1 MKKSLKIN
9 DVRKINFEISLS
21 AIKNPSALDY
31 QKLWADAFKNCAQGI
46 SISIPSTGTVLT
58 CNATFARRQGRT
70 IEEISGMPIL
80 SMYDPADHPL
90 VTAALQVADS
100 TGSSHFETHMQR
112 KDGSIYPVEIDAV
125 SIHNESGNLLY
136 RVVTQQD
143 MTRQKQDEEKILRLN
158 HLYAALGQINQSIV
172 RVHDRDA
179 LFKEICQDAIADG
192 KFRMAWIGLIDTA
205 TGLINPVVFAGEDSG
220 YLENIKISIN
230 GDPSSQ
236 GPTGRAICEGQ
247 TTICQ
252 NIATDPRM
260 IPWREWAL
268 KCGYRSSAAVPIQ
281 QKNHVI
287 GAFTVYA
294 SKVSDFDLDDETLL
308 TDIGQD
314 ISYAL
319 DAIETEKEHQK
330 AEEEIQKQTE
340 DLRLINALNEAVNCG
355 ADIEGLTEL
364 FVRETR
370 KIFSC
375 KDAAVYLFNANQTYL
390 EMRSSTIIFS
400 PELTRKIE
408 GIIGRSIPKVQI
420 PYQKDGFFK
429 RMPID
434 SGGLIIND
442 PEVIQEWMMEFT
454 NTPSLAPFLRTM
466 VKKNISQIFKLLNI
480 RSTMIIPLVSSGKTI
495 GYLDMSSEK
504 DFTEEDL
511 KRVQNFSQ
519 QVTAVIQRK
528 QSDER
533 MQLQLKRINALN
545 EIVRA
550 INASMDIHLALN
562 TLVKKMRQQLNAD
575 AAVILL
581 WRDYSQ
587 NLELAADDGFISN
600 FNRKVTVKLGHGLS
614 GTIGLERKMLH
625 IPNLTDVK
633 DQYEEYRDW
642 AKREEFVEFIGIP
655 LISKGMLKG
664 VLEIFNRSAIEPDAD
679 WIDYLETVG
688 NQAAIAIDNSQLFED
703 IQHSNMDLLTAY
715 DATIIGWS
723 QAMDLRDKEAVGH
736 TQRVTELAL
745 QLAEKV
751 GIDHQEQIHIRRGA
765 LLHDIGKL
773 GIPDSILFKPDPL
786 SEEDLKILHQHPQ
799 FAWNMLSKI
808 EYLHDA
814 LDIPYCHHEK
824 WDGTGY
830 PRGLKGEE
838 IPLSARLFAI
848 VEVWD
853 ILQHDRPYRQA
864 WEKEKVIAYIH
875 DQTGKQFD
883 PKLVDIFLKEFVK

>member
-9 DVRKINFEISLS
+9 DARKINFEISLS
-21 AIKNPSALDY
+21 AIKNPSTLDY

-46 SISIPSTGTVLT
+46 SISLPSTGTILT
-58 CNATFARRQGRT
+58 CNATFARRQGCT
-70 IEEISGMPIL
+70 IEEISNAPIL
-80 SMYDPADHPL
+80 SMYDPTDHAL
-90 VTAALQVADS
+90 ITAALQEADLIGN
-100 TGSSHFETHMQR
+100 THFETRMLR

-125 SIHNESGNLLY
+125 SVHDEAGNLLY
-136 RVVTQQD
+136 RVITQQD

-192 KFRMAWIGLIDTA
+192 KFRMAWVGLTNAA
-205 TGLINPVVFAGEDSG
+205 TGVVSPIVCAGEESG
-220 YLENIKISIN
+220 YLETVHISIN
-230 GDPSSQ
+230 DDSTSQ
-236 GPTGRAICEGQ
+236 GPTGRAICEGR

-252 NIATDPRM
+252 SIATDPRM
-260 IPWREWAL
+260 KPWRERAL
-268 KCGYRSSAAVPIQ
+268 KRGYQSSAAVPIR
-281 QKNHVI
+281 QKNQVI

-294 SKVSDFDLDDETLL
+294 DKVNDFDRNDEALL

-319 DAIETEKEHQK
+319 EAIETEKEHQK
-330 AEEEIQKQTE
+330 AEREIQKQTE
-340 DLRLINALNEAVNCG
+340 DLRLINALNEAVNNG
-355 ADIEGLTEL
+355 EDIEKITEQ

-370 KIFSC
+370 KIFNC
-375 KDAAVYLFNANQTYL
+375 KDAAVYLFNTNQTYL

-400 PELTRKIE
+400 SELTRKIE
-408 GIIGRSIPKVQI
+408 GIIGRPIPKVQI
-420 PYQKDGFFK
+420 PYQKDSFFK
-429 RMPID
+429 KIPID

-442 PEVIQEWMMEFT
+442 PATIQEWMMEFV
-454 NTPSLAPFLRTM
+454 NTPALSPFLRTM

-504 DFTEEDL
+504 GFTKGDL
-511 KRVQNFSQ
+511 KRVENFSQ

-533 MQLQLKRINALN
+533 VQLQLKRINALN

-550 INASMDIHLALN
+550 INASMDIQLALK
-562 TLVKKMRQQLNAD
+562 TLVKKTRQQLNAD
-575 AAVILL
+575 AAAILL

-600 FNRKVTVKLGHGLS
+600 FNRKATVKLGHGLS
-614 GTIGLERKMLH
+614 GTIGMERKMLH
-625 IPNLTDVK
+625 IPNLAEVK
-633 DQYEEYRDW
+633 DQYEYGDW
-642 AKREEFVEFIGIP
+642 VKREEFIEFIGIP
-655 LISKGMLKG
+655 LISKGTLKG

-715 DATIIGWS
+715 DATITGWS

-751 GIDHQEQIHIRRGA
+751 GIDRQEQIHIRRGA

-830 PRGLKGEE
+830 PRGLKGEG

-853 ILQHDRPYRQA
+853 ILQHERPYRQA
-864 WEKEKVIAYIH
+864 WEREKVIGYIH
-875 DQTGKQFD
+875 DQAGKQFD
-883 PKLVDIFLKEFVK
+883 PKLVDIFLKEFVN

>member
-1 MKKSLKIN
+1 MKKGLKIN
-9 DVRKINFEISLS
+9 DTRKVNFEISLS
-21 AIKNPSALDY
+21 AIKNPSTLDY

-70 IEEISGMPIL
+70 IEEISGIPIL
-80 SMYDPADHPL
+80 SMYDPADHSI
-90 VTAALQVADS
+90 VNAALQKADR
-100 TGSSHFETHMQR
+100 TGSAHFEVHMQR
-112 KDGSIYPVEIDAV
+112 KDGSTYPAQIDAV
-125 SIHNESGNLLY
+125 SVRDEAGNLLY

-158 HLYAALGQINQSIV
+158 HLYAALGKINQSIV

-179 LFKEICQDAIADG
+179 LLKEICQDAIADG
-192 KFRMAWIGLIDTA
+192 KFRMAWIGLIDAA
-205 TGLINPVVFAGEDSG
+205 TGLVRPIVFAGEESG
-220 YLENIKISIN
+220 YLESIKISIN
-230 GDPSSQ
+230 DDPSSQ
-236 GPTGRAICEGQ
+236 GPTGRAICEGHVF
-247 TTICQ
+247 ICQ
-252 NIATDPRM
+252 NIATDPHM
-260 IPWREWAL
+260 YPWRERAL
-268 KCGYRSSAAVPIQ
+268 KRGYQSSAAVPIQ
-281 QKNHVI
+281 QNDHVI

-294 SKVSDFDLDDETLL
+294 CEANDFDLDDETLL

-314 ISYAL
+314 ISFAL
-319 DAIETEKEHQK
+319 DTIETENEHKK
-330 AEEEIQKQTE
+330 AELEIQKQAE
-340 DLRLINALNEAVNCG
+340 DLRLINALNEAVNRG
-355 ADIEGLTEL
+355 EDIEEITEL

-370 KIFSC
+370 KIFNC
-375 KDAAVYLFNANQTYL
+375 KDAAVYLFNTNQTYL
-390 EMRSSTIIFS
+390 EMRSSTITFS
-400 PELTRKIE
+400 PGLTKKIE
-408 GIIGRSIPKVQI
+408 EIIGRSIPKVQI
-420 PYQKDGFFK
+420 PYLEDGFFK
-429 RMPID
+429 RVPIN
-434 SGGLIIND
+434 SEGLVINN
-442 PEVIQEWMMEFT
+442 PAIIQEWMMEFT
-454 NTPSLAPFLRTM
+454 ETPSLSPFLRMM
-466 VKKNISQIFKLLNI
+466 VKKSIPQIFKLLNI

-511 KRVQNFSQ
+511 KRVQSFNQ
-519 QVTAVIQRK
+519 RITAVIQRK
-528 QSDER
+528 LAEER
-533 MQLQLKRINALN
+533 VQLQLKRINALN

-550 INASMDIHLALN
+550 INASMDIRLALSI
-562 TLVKKMRQQLNAD
+562 LVKKVRQQLDAD
-575 AAVILL
+575 AAAVLL

-587 NLELAADDGFISN
+587 NLELAADDGFTSN
-600 FNRKVTVKLGHGLS
+600 FNRKVTVKLGHSLS
-614 GTIGLERKMLH
+614 GTVGLERKMLH
-625 IPNLTDVK
+625 IPNLAEVK
-633 DQYEEYRDW
+633 DQYGCENW
-642 AKREEFVEFIGIP
+642 VKREEFVEFIGIP

-664 VLEIFNRSAIEPDAD
+664 VLEIFNRSVIEPDAD
-679 WIDYLETVG
+679 WIDYLETAG
-688 NQAAIAIDNSQLFED
+688 NQAAIAIDNFQLFED

-715 DATIIGWS
+715 DATITGWS

-751 GIDHQEQIHIRRGA
+751 GIDRQEQVHIRRGA

-808 EYLHDA
+808 EYLHAA

-830 PRGLKGEE
+830 PRGLKGEG

-864 WEKEKVIAYIH
+864 WEKEKIIAYIR
-875 DQTGKQFD
+875 DQAGKQFE
-883 PKLVDIFLKEFVK
+883 PRLVDIFLKEFVK